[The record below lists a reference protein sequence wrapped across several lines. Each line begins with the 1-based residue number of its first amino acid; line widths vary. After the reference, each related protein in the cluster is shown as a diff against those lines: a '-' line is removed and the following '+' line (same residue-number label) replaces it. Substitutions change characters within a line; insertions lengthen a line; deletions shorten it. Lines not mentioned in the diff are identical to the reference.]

1 MVSPKDLQKEIME
14 DYKEIE
20 AIFTGESAKLIFKN
34 QYENFYNV
42 LMKNWDK
49 ETTMAKKSKEDN
61 QEILMTL
68 SRIRTLK

>member
-1 MVSPKDLQKEIME
+1 MLRLPQLNAEIDTMVSPKDLQKEIME

-49 ETTMAKKSKEDN
+49 ETTMAKKFV
-61 QEILMTL
+61 I
-68 SRIRTLK
+68 

>member
-1 MVSPKDLQKEIME
+1 ME

-49 ETTMAKKSKEDN
+49 ETAMAKKFV
-61 QEILMTL
+61 I
-68 SRIRTLK
+68 

>member
-1 MVSPKDLQKEIME
+1 
-14 DYKEIE
+14 
-20 AIFTGESAKLIFKN
+20 
-34 QYENFYNV
+34 
-42 LMKNWDK
+42 MKNWDK

>member
-34 QYENFYNV
+34 YADLLLFIDLTINRGKIFF
-42 LMKNWDK
+42 
-49 ETTMAKKSKEDN
+49 
-61 QEILMTL
+61 
-68 SRIRTLK
+68 R